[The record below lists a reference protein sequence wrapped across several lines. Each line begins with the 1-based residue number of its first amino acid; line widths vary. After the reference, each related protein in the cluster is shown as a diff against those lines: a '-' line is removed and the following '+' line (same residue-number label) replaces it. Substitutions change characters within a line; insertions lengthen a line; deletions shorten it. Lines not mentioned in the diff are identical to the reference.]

1 MTGGPPAPGPIHEL
15 RIALTVDDID
25 TALHFYHHAL
35 GLPVVQQWSTPEGR
49 GYILAFGSTTL
60 ELIDR
65 AQAELID
72 HIEVGQ
78 RVAGPVRL
86 AFEVQDIEEVHQR
99 LREAGARSLADPVH
113 TPWGHDNARL
123 QAPDG
128 MQITL
133 YRVPKDGDDKK

>member
-1 MTGGPPAPGPIHEL
+1 MTDRLPAPDSIREL

-25 TALHFYHHAL
+25 TALHLYHHAL
-35 GLPVVQQWSTPEGR
+35 GLPMVQQWRTPEGR

-86 AFEVQDIEEVHQR
+86 AFEVQDIEEIRQR

-133 YRVPKDGDDKK
+133 YRVPSEDTAV